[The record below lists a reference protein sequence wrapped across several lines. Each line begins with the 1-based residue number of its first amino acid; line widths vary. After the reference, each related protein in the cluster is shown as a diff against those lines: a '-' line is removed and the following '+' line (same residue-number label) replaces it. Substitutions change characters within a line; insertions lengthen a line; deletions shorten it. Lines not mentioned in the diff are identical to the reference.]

1 MEGFLCPEPATSFV
15 LKRCYKKYIMMKYS
29 NVKLLSAAVKPVFTL
44 ALLIISISTLHAQLF
59 DTRSTTQKF
68 NAAFQLISMAYVDSV
83 DHQYLAETAI
93 KGMLKELDPHSVYMT
108 KEEIK
113 RANEPLVGNFEGIG
127 VQFQLFKD
135 TIVIISPIPGGP
147 SDKLGIIAGDK
158 IVKINGEEAIG
169 TKINNNYVM
178 ERLRG
183 KKGTEV
189 TVSIYRQG
197 RKSLLEFTIIR
208 DKIPLNSI
216 DATYMATSETGYIR
230 LNRFARTT
238 MSEFRDALG
247 QLRSQGMQNLVLDLR
262 NNSGGFLDVSV
273 DLADEFLDRDK
284 MIVYTEGLRSPR
296 QDFKSTSRGNLH
308 KGKVIIMINEGSASA
323 SEIVAGAVQDWD
335 RGLVMGRRS
344 FGKGL
349 VQRPFTLPDSSVIR
363 LTTARYYTPSGR
375 SIQKPYDEGIA
386 EYHKDIQKRLD
397 HGEMVYAD
405 SIYFPDSLRFLT
417 NNKRVVYGGGGI
429 MPDIFLPIDTLGTS
443 SYYSRLLR
451 QGIINSFTMDY
462 MNKNRRKLDKDFP
475 SFDKFMKDFIVDAEF
490 MENFISYAEKEGIE
504 KDEDGLETSGGHIA
518 VMLKAFIGR
527 NLYDLNAYY
536 KIISDVDKELQQAIN
551 TMGDDMAFKN
561 MLVSN

>member
-1 MEGFLCPEPATSFV
+1 MILAGLLQLLIHLNVTLLLNFNAMKLFSNIFILRL
-15 LKRCYKKYIMMKYS
+15 LKAFTPIFI
-29 NVKLLSAAVKPVFTL
+29 VVFT
-44 ALLIISISTLHAQLF
+44 ISISNAQLF

-83 DHQYLAETAI
+83 DHQYLTETAI
-93 KGMLKELDPHSVYMT
+93 RGMLKELDPHSVYMT
-108 KEEIK
+108 REEIQ
-113 RANEPLVGNFEGIG
+113 RANEPLMGNFEGIG
-127 VQFQLFKD
+127 VQFQIFKD

-147 SDKLGIIAGDK
+147 SDKLGIMAGDK
-158 IVKINGEEAIG
+158 IVKIDGEESTG
-169 TKINNNYVM
+169 SKINNTFVM

-183 KKGTEV
+183 KKGSEV
-189 TVSIYRQG
+189 RVGIYRQG
-197 RKSLLEFTIIR
+197 RKDLLDFTIIR

-216 DATYMATSETGYIR
+216 DATYMVNSETGYIR

-238 MSEFRDALG
+238 MSEFRDAIT
-247 QLRSQGMQNLVLDLR
+247 QLRSEGMQNLILDLR

-284 MIVYTEGLRSPR
+284 MIVYTEGLRNPR
-296 QDFKSTSRGNLH
+296 QDFRATSRGSLH
-308 KGKVIIMINEGSASA
+308 KGKIIVMINEGSASA

-375 SIQKPYDEGIA
+375 SIQKPYDEGVA
-386 EYHKDIQKRLD
+386 EYHKDLQKRLE
-397 HGEMVYAD
+397 HGEMIHSD
-405 SIYFPDSLRFLT
+405 SIQFPDSLRYLT
-417 NNKRVVYGGGGI
+417 NNKRIVYGGGGI

-443 SYYSRLLR
+443 TYYSKLAR
-451 QGIINSFTMDY
+451 QGIINSFTLDY
-462 MNKNRRKLDKDFP
+462 MNQNRAKLDKSFP
-475 SFDKFMKDFIVDAEF
+475 TIHKFIEGFAIDEAFMDRFIA
-490 MENFISYAEKEGIE
+490 YAEKEGIE
-504 KDEDGLETSGGHIA
+504 RDEEGLEASGAHIA

-527 NLYDLNAYY
+527 NLFDMNAYY
-536 KIISDVDKELQQAIN
+536 MIISAIDRELQHAIQ
-551 TMGDDMAFKN
+551 TMGDDQAFKN